1 MRSIFIAAGEN
12 SGERYGA
19 DVIREFRKIFP
30 MCSFFGIGGKYMQAE
45 GVDIV
50 FAIEE
55 LSAVGIFEVLTRLP
69 HFRKIFHHLER
80 EVDARKPAA
89 AVLIDSPDFNLRLAR
104 KLKKSG
110 IPVLYYISPTVWAW
124 RSGRLKTIKKFV
136 DRMLLIF
143 PFETKIY
150 ADHNIPA
157 SYVGHPL
164 KHKVKVRLSRTEFQ
178 NKHGLP
184 AGEKLISLLPGSRP
198 TEVKNH
204 LPVLM
209 EAVGQMKDRVQAR
222 FLLLLAENMNP
233 ALIARYMSKDNQ
245 AVQVLT
251 EDSYEAMAYSEIAL
265 SACGTA
271 NLELALLGTPLIAF
285 YRVSPLTYYPFR
297 RLVKIHDYSIVNILA
312 GKTVVPELIQRRF
325 TAAGLVETTKFVL
338 FSEEKKAAMRAE
350 FERIREGL
358 GEARAAENA
367 ALELEKIIDRR

>member
-30 MCSFFGIGGKYMQAE
+30 MCSFFGIGGKHMQAE

-55 LSAVGIFEVLTRLP
+55 LSAIGIFEVLTRLP
-69 HFRKIFHHLER
+69 HFQKIFRHLER
-80 EVDARKPAA
+80 EVETRKPAA
-89 AVLIDSPDFNLRLAR
+89 ALLIDSPDFNLRLAR

-209 EAVGQMKDRVQAR
+209 EAVGQMKGRVQAR

-325 TAAGLVETTKFVL
+325 TAAGLAETTKFVL

-367 ALELEKIIDRR
+367 AVELEKIIARR

>member
-1 MRSIFIAAGEN
+1 MKSIFIAAGES

-19 DVIREFRKIFP
+19 DVIREYRKIFP
-30 MCSFFGIGGKYMQAE
+30 MSSFFGIGGKHMQAE

-50 FAIEE
+50 FPIEE
-55 LSAVGIFEVLTRLP
+55 LSAIGIFEVLTRLP
-69 HFRKIFHHLER
+69 HFQKIFRHLER
-80 EVDARKPAA
+80 EVETRKPAA
-89 AVLIDSPDFNLRLAR
+89 ALLIDSPDFNLRLAR
-104 KLKKSG
+104 KLKKYG

-124 RSGRLKTIKKFV
+124 RSRRLKTIKKFV

-164 KHKVKVRLSRTEFQ
+164 KHKVKVQLSRTEFQ

-184 AGEKLISLLPGSRP
+184 AGEKMVLLLPGSRQ

-209 EAVGQMKDRVQAR
+209 EAVRRMKDGIQAR

-233 ALIARYMSKDNQ
+233 DLIARYMSNDSQ
-245 AVQVLT
+245 AVRVLT
-251 EDSYEAMAYSEIAL
+251 EDGYEAMAYSEIAL

-271 NLELALLGTPLIAF
+271 NLEVALLGTPLIAF

-325 TAAGLVETTKFVL
+325 TAAGLAETTKFIL
-338 FSEEKKAAMRAE
+338 FSEEKKTAMRAE
-350 FERIREGL
+350 FERIKESL

-367 ALELEKIIDRR
+367 ALELEKIIARR